1 VVGSRAAAGT
11 PCVERLPV
19 NLRFDGVESE
29 RGCTVKAGV
38 GFIGAGAGTGT
49 GTGSC
54 LARRGARG
62 AERRGVL
69 WRRQGA
75 SNTWPFPFARVL
87 ALAEQPNV
95 RISP

>member
-1 VVGSRAAAGT
+1 
-11 PCVERLPV
+11 V
-19 NLRFDGVESE
+19 NLRSDGVESE

-38 GFIGAGAGTGT
+38 GFIGAGT

-62 AERRGVL
+62 AKRRGVL

-75 SNTWPFPFARVL
+75 LNMWPFPSARVL

-95 RISP
+95 QISP